1 MKSCSLL
8 AFCILLTHALSAQ
21 TLITVGKQAIG
32 KDEFLRAFNKNRN
45 TEADRG
51 QSVRDYVELYANF
64 KLKVLEA
71 RSMGLD
77 TTEQLR
83 ADLDNFRRQVEE
95 NYLYD
100 AAAFE
105 QLLKQAAERSQQDLH
120 LIRYT
125 IPVEDGLSPSDTAS
139 RYQSIKQVYESLTRA
154 GTQPLVEL
162 PAGVRKTDMGFI
174 TVFSLPYVYE
184 NIAYGLHEGTVS
196 APYRAPKAWHVFQ
209 LVSKRSSAG
218 KWKVAQLLFSAPADA
233 DEKTKQRTAS
243 LADSVY
249 GLLTNGADFSAL
261 VKTYSDDK
269 LTYLNGGELPEFGTG
284 KYDPAFEQPVM
295 AIANDGAYSKPFKTA
310 FGWHIVRRVSV
321 TPTPASPSDEGL
333 RFDLKQKLLQDNRL
347 LPARERFA
355 NDVIARIGLKPAAS
369 SARAACIRTGD
380 SILNDPASVNLIDH
394 PLNNTKVLTFKKG
407 VIKGDEWIRFVSDI
421 RANPESYKNESAT
434 ELWDQ
439 FTRRTAMAYYRRH
452 LETYNAEFAAQ
463 LQEFIEGNMLFDI
476 MERTIWSVA
485 ASDTAA
491 LRAYYN
497 AHREQYRWD
506 ASADVI
512 LMNAISESAAKDA
525 MNAMQSGRHWMSI
538 IEQKQG
544 EIQGDSSRFEL
555 TQIVE
560 TPGAKPG
567 DFSAIQKNVDGTA
580 SFVQYI
586 RFYPKGDIRGF
597 DDARGLVIND
607 YQGELEK
614 KWVATLR
621 KKYPVKVQESVL
633 QSILRP

>member
-1 MKSCSLL
+1 MKLYSFL
-8 AFCILLTHALSAQ
+8 AFWILLTHHLSAQ

-32 KDEFLRAFNKNRN
+32 KDEFLRAYNKNRS
-45 TEADRG
+45 ADTDRS

-71 RSMGLD
+71 RSQGLD
-77 TTEQLR
+77 TTEQLK
-83 ADLDNFRRQVEE
+83 ADLENFRRQVEE
-95 NYLYD
+95 NYLHD
-100 AAAFE
+100 AATFE
-105 QLLKQAAERSQQDLH
+105 QLLKQATDRSQQDLH
-120 LIRYT
+120 LIRYS
-125 IPVEDGLSPSDTAS
+125 IPVEDGLSPADTLS
-139 RYQSIKQVYESLTRA
+139 RYQTIKQAHEL
-154 GTQPLVEL
+154 LVSGIQAPNEL
-162 PAGVRKTDMGFI
+162 PAGVRKTDMGFV
-174 TVFSLPYVYE
+174 TVFTLPYVYE
-184 NIAYGLHEGTVS
+184 NIVYGLSEGAVS
-196 APYRAPKAWHVFQ
+196 APYRAPKAWHLFQ
-209 LVSKRSSAG
+209 LVAKRPSAG

-233 DEKTKQRTAS
+233 DDKTKDRAAS

-249 GLLTNGADFSAL
+249 RLLINGADFSAL

-284 KYDPAFEQPVM
+284 KYDPSFEQPVM
-295 AIANDGAYSKPFKTA
+295 AISMDGGYSRPFKTA
-310 FGWHIVRRVSV
+310 FGWHIIKRISV
-321 TPTPASPSDEGL
+321 TPTPASTSDEGL

-347 LPARERFA
+347 VPARDRFA
-355 NDVIARIGLKPAAS
+355 NEVITRIGMKPAAAS
-369 SARAACIRTGD
+369 VRAACIRMAD
-380 SILNDPASVNLIDH
+380 SILKDPASVNLLDH
-394 PLNNTKVLTFKKG
+394 QLNNTKVLTYKKG
-407 VIKGDEWIRFVSDI
+407 TIKGADWIRFVSDI
-421 RANPESYKNESAT
+421 RSNPESYNNESANQ
-434 ELWDQ
+434 LWDQ
-439 FTRRTAMAYYRRH
+439 FLRRKAMDYYRSH
-452 LETYNAEFAAQ
+452 LEDYNTEFAAQ

-491 LRAYYN
+491 LRTYYN

-512 LMNAISESAAKDA
+512 LMNAISESSASDA
-525 MNAMQSGRHWMSI
+525 MRAMKSGKHWMTI

-560 TPGAKPG
+560 TPNANPG

-614 KWVATLR
+614 TWVAALR
-621 KKYPVKVQESVL
+621 KKYPVKVQQSVL
-633 QSILRP
+633 QSIIQP

>member
-1 MKSCSLL
+1 MKSCTLFLFCLLL
-8 AFCILLTHALSAQ
+8 AQTLSAQ
-21 TLITVGKQAIG
+21 TLITVGKQAIS
-32 KDEFLRAFNKNRN
+32 KDEFLRAYNKNRS
-45 TEADRG
+45 TETDRG
-51 QSVRDYVELYANF
+51 QSVRDYVELYASF

-77 TTEQLR
+77 STEQLK

-95 NYLYD
+95 NYLHD
-100 AAAFE
+100 ATAFE

-120 LIRYT
+120 LIRYS
-125 IPVEDGLSPSDTAS
+125 IPVEDGLSPSDTLS
-139 RYQSIKQVYESLTRA
+139 RYNAINDFYEAAKPTENLKIKNLDPSIKKV
-154 GTQPLVEL
+154 
-162 PAGVRKTDMGFI
+162 DMGFI
-174 TVFSLPYVYE
+174 TVFSLPYAIE
-184 NIAYGLHEGTVS
+184 NIAYQLQKAEMS
-196 APYRAPKAWHVFQ
+196 KPYRTKNGWHVFQ
-209 LVSKRSSAG
+209 LVSKRPSAG

-233 DEKTKQRTAS
+233 DEKTKQRAAS

-249 GLLTNGADFSAL
+249 GLLMKGVDFSAL

-284 KYDPAFEQPVM
+284 KYDAAFEQPVM
-295 AIANDGAYSKPFKTA
+295 AISKDGEYSKPFQTT
-310 FGWHIVRRVSV
+310 FGWHIVRRISV

-355 NDVIARIGLKPAAS
+355 NDVIARIGLKSAS
-369 SARAACIRTGD
+369 SSIRAACIRTGD
-380 SILNDPASVNLIDH
+380 SIFNDPASVNLIDH

-407 VIKGDEWIRFVSDI
+407 VIKGDDWIRFVSDI
-421 RANPESYKNESAT
+421 RANPETYKNEMAT

-439 FTRRTAMAYYRRH
+439 FMRRKAMDYYRSH
-452 LETYNAEFAAQ
+452 LETYNTEFAAQ
-463 LQEFIEGNMLFDI
+463 VQEFIEGNMLFDI

-491 LRAYYN
+491 LRAYYT

-525 MNAMQSGRHWMSI
+525 MNAMQSGKHWMTI

-544 EIQGDSSRFEL
+544 ETQGDSSRFEL

-560 TPGAKPG
+560 TPGAQPG

-586 RFYPKGDIRGF
+586 RFYPKGDIRSL